1 MQRHHEVE
9 FAQFIETLYLT
20 GATTVT
26 WDRVYMWFNA
36 TRLSNGVWQ
45 TIHTKFVDLCE
56 SEGFETQEVPLV
68 RCVKSDV
75 HLILIR
81 DPMSQEKVAIVNNDG
96 IGKWADIE

>member
-1 MQRHHEVE
+1 
-9 FAQFIETLYLT
+9 
-20 GATTVT
+20 
-26 WDRVYMWFNA
+26 
-36 TRLSNGVWQ
+36 
-45 TIHTKFVDLCE
+45 
-56 SEGFETQEVPLV
+56 V